1 MAVVPTAE
9 ISIPFRL
16 DGTGGVAQIGDDQSR
31 IAQHFVTIIG
41 TIIGERV
48 MLPRYGSTTRLA
60 VFGGND
66 PVTESI
72 VASQLEAAL
81 ALWEPTVTIKA
92 VESNFD
98 PANPSTMTIQIDY
111 SIDPGNTVYSASVV
125 AGGGV
130 VRVVSF

>member
-1 MAVVPTAE
+1 MAVMPSAE
-9 ISIPFRL
+9 ISIPFRI
-16 DGTGGVAQIGDDQSR
+16 DGSGSVAQVQDDQSR

-41 TIIGERV
+41 TILGERV
-48 MLPRYGSTTRLA
+48 MAPSYGSTTRLQ
-60 VFGGND
+60 VFESND

-81 ALWEPTVTIKA
+81 AQWEPAVTIKS

-98 PANPSTMTIQIDY
+98 PANPATMTIQIEY
-111 SIDPGNTVYSASVV
+111 AINPGSTVYSASVV

-130 VRVVSF
+130 VTLAAF